1 MKALTPFAVL
11 ALSTILWTCSN
22 IDDTTLS
29 KRNSYIHL
37 YEGPTNIKAADF
49 IAIEDGYLLLGNM
62 EGDDGSAITI
72 IIHTDFYGNQIGD
85 MYKYPGGSGKVIK
98 PFSNDS
104 FTGYLVVGDSIK
116 VDPNA
121 PEVADIEVTSARIL
135 VIPKDLNPVQTTSLT
150 FKDDINTVRKTDIR
164 GVALTVKE
172 DGGVML
178 LVTYEEY
185 NSTVK
190 PWVIALNKNDLTE
203 IDWDYKLN
211 LMVRDYVAGKSIHHY
226 GESTFI
232 ASSLLRQQGN
242 FDEKYVSIIRIQD
255 YLTEG
260 NSHYLGEAL
269 NKSLAAN
276 EIQPAKSVSFGFG
289 VVGTISETDGTNKN
303 MFFARLKPSGSFNDP
318 PEVLYLDP
326 VLSQT
331 TGDASVIDDTGESLC
346 STSDLGFVLAG
357 TMQTSSV
364 AGATIGK
371 GERDIFLVK
380 VDISGAVMWT
390 KIIGGSGDE
399 VVSTVKESSDGG
411 LLIYGTNTIGGY
423 SSIFLIKT
431 DKNGELIN

>member
-1 MKALTPFAVL
+1 MKVLTPFSVL
-11 ALSTILWTCSN
+11 ALSMVLWTCSN
-22 IDDTTLS
+22 IDDATLS

-37 YEGPTNIKAADF
+37 FEGPTSITAADM
-49 IAIEDGYLLLGNM
+49 IAVENGYLLLGNM
-62 EGDDGSAITI
+62 EDADGSAITTI
-72 IIHTDFYGNQIGD
+72 IRTDSYGNQVGK
-85 MYKYPGGSGKVIK
+85 MYQYPGGTGKVIK
-98 PFSNDS
+98 PFSNDT
-104 FTGYLVVGDSIK
+104 FTGYLVIGDSIK
-116 VDPNA
+116 IDPNA
-121 PEVADIEVTSARIL
+121 PEVSDIEVTSARIL
-135 VIPKDLNPVQTTSLT
+135 IVPENLDPMQAVSLT
-150 FKDDINTVRKTDIR
+150 FKDEINTVRKTDIR
-164 GVALTVKE
+164 GIALTVKE

-185 NSTVK
+185 NSTIK

-203 IDWDYKLN
+203 VDWDYKLD
-211 LMVRDYVAGKSIHHY
+211 LLVRDYVAGKSIHHY
-226 GESTFI
+226 GNSTFI

-242 FDEKYVSIIRIQD
+242 FDEKYVSIIRIKD
-255 YLTEG
+255 YLTED
-260 NSHYLGEAL
+260 NTHFLGESL
-269 NKSLAAN
+269 NKSIAAN
-276 EIQPAKSVSFGFG
+276 EIQPAKSVAFGFG

-303 MFFARLKPSGSFNDP
+303 MFFARLNSSGSFSTP
-318 PEVLYLDP
+318 PQVLYLDP

-331 TGDASVIDDTGESLC
+331 TGDESVIEDTGESLC

-364 AGATIGK
+364 SGATIGK

-380 VDISGAVMWT
+380 VDISGAVLWT
-390 KIIGGSGDE
+390 KIIGGAGDE